1 MRFLE
6 RADGF
11 QRRHRWVGM
20 PLAVVY
26 KFYDDQALYLAALLT
41 YYGFL
46 SLFPLLLILVAV
58 LSTFLSDSPALR
70 QRVLDSALGE
80 FPVIGDQL
88 GQNIH
93 SFHGS
98 GAALAAGVIG
108 SLYGSLGVAQAAQY
122 ALNKIWAVP
131 RHARPDPFRSR
142 LKALVFLLILAFGLG
157 AFTLLSVAG
166 TQTPVFG
173 VRLRG
178 GTWIAATA
186 GSVCLNTL
194 LLLMSYRLLTHR
206 ALPLRRLAVV
216 ALGAA
221 GAWQVLQWVGTYYVS
236 HVLRGATAT
245 YGLFGIVL
253 GLIAWL
259 YGGALIFVMAA
270 EAGAVQV
277 MRLWPRSLLTPFT
290 DRVHLSA
297 ADRRAYRSYAATE
310 AFKGFQKVRVRFD
323 PPPDP
328 HHPPPPDHRHESP
341 PDPHHEPNDPPSGPH
356 HGSPPDDIPL
366 NRDDIP

>member
-1 MRFLE
+1 MEFLE
-6 RADGF
+6 RVDGY
-11 QRRHRWVGM
+11 QRRHRWAGL

-58 LSTFLSDSPALR
+58 LNTLLSGNPEL
-70 QRVLDSALGE
+70 QHRVLDSALGE

-88 GQNIH
+88 GENIH
-93 SFHGS
+93 SFHSS
-98 GAALAAGVIG
+98 GVALAVGIAG

-142 LKALVFLLILAFGLG
+142 LKALLFLLVLALGLG
-157 AFTLLSVAG
+157 AFTLLSVASSQTFLFG
-166 TQTPVFG
+166 T
-173 VRLRG
+173 RLRG

-194 LLLMSYRLLTHR
+194 LLLASYKLLTHR
-206 ALPLRRLAVV
+206 ALPLRRLAAV
-216 ALGAA
+216 ALGGAF
-221 GAWQVLQWVGTYYVS
+221 AWQALQWVGTYYVS

-245 YGLFGIVL
+245 YGMFGIVL

-259 YGGALIFVMAA
+259 YVGALIFITAA
-270 EAGAVQV
+270 EVGAVRA

-290 DRVHLSA
+290 DRVTLTP

-323 PPPDP
+323 PPPNP
-328 HHPPPPDHRHESP
+328 RHDET
-341 PDPHHEPNDPPSGPH
+341 
-356 HGSPPDDIPL
+356 PDDSS
-366 NRDDIP
+366 

>member
-1 MRFLE
+1 MRWLE

-11 QRRHRWVGM
+11 QRRHRWVGL

-58 LSTFLSDSPALR
+58 LSTFLSGDPALR
-70 QRVLDSALGE
+70 QRVMDSALGE

-88 GQNIH
+88 GANIH
-93 SFHGS
+93 SFHGN
-98 GAALAAGVIG
+98 GAALAVGIAG

-142 LKALVFLLILAFGLG
+142 LKALLFLLVLALGLG
-157 AFTLLSVAG
+157 AFTLLSVASSQTFLFG
-166 TQTPVFG
+166 T
-173 VRLRG
+173 RLRG

-206 ALPLRRLAVV
+206 ALPLRRLAAV
-216 ALGAA
+216 ALGGAF
-221 GAWQVLQWVGTYYVS
+221 AWQALQWVGTYYVS

-245 YGLFGIVL
+245 YGMFGIVL

-259 YGGALIFVMAA
+259 YVGALIFVTAA
-270 EAGAVQV
+270 EVGAVRV

-290 DRVHLSA
+290 DRVTLTA

-323 PPPDP
+323 PPPNP
-328 HHPPPPDHRHESP
+328 RHDETTDGTS
-341 PDPHHEPNDPPSGPH
+341 
-356 HGSPPDDIPL
+356 
-366 NRDDIP
+366 

>member
-1 MRFLE
+1 MRSLE

-11 QRRHRWVGM
+11 QRRHRWVGQ

-26 KFYDDQALYLAALLT
+26 KFYDDQAMYLAALLT

-58 LSTFLSDSPALR
+58 LGTFLSGDPALQ
-70 QRVLDSALGE
+70 QRVMDSALSE

-88 GQNIH
+88 GHNIH

-98 GAALAAGVIG
+98 GAALAAGIAG

-131 RHARPDPFRSR
+131 RHARPDPLRSR
-142 LKALVFLLILAFGLG
+142 LKGLLFLLLLAVGLC
-157 AFTLLSVAG
+157 ASTLLSVAAS
-166 TQTPVFG
+166 QTYLFG
-173 VRLRG
+173 ARLRG
-178 GTWIAATA
+178 GGWLAATA
-186 GSVCLNTL
+186 GTVCLNAFL
-194 LLLMSYRLLTHR
+194 LLLSYQLLTQR
-206 ALPLRRLAVV
+206 RLPLRRLTGV
-216 ALGAA
+216 ALCGAF
-221 GAWQVLQWVGTYYVS
+221 AWQALQWVGSYYVS

-245 YGLFGIVL
+245 YGMFGIVL
-253 GLIAWL
+253 GLLAWL
-259 YGGALIFVMAA
+259 YVGALIFIAAA
-270 EAGAVQV
+270 EAASVRV

-290 DRVHLSA
+290 DRVRLSP

-310 AFKGFQKVRVRFD
+310 AFKGFQKVSVRFG

-328 HHPPPPDHRHESP
+328 KHGKPPDGTP
-341 PDPHHEPNDPPSGPH
+341 
-356 HGSPPDDIPL
+356 
-366 NRDDIP
+366 

>member
-6 RADGF
+6 RVDGF
-11 QRRHRWVGM
+11 QRRHRWVGL

-26 KFYDDQALYLAALLT
+26 KFYDDQAAYLAALLT

-58 LSTFLSDSPALR
+58 LSTFLSDDPALR

-88 GQNIH
+88 GENIH
-93 SFHGS
+93 SFHSS
-98 GAALAAGVIG
+98 GVALAVGIAG

-131 RHARPDPFRSR
+131 RHARPDPFHSR
-142 LKALVFLLILAFGLG
+142 LKGLVFLLILALGLC
-157 AFTLLSVAG
+157 AFTLLSVAAS
-166 TQTPVFG
+166 QSYVFG

-186 GSVCLNTL
+186 ASVCLNTL
-194 LLLMSYRLLTHR
+194 LLLASYKLLTHR
-206 ALPLRRLAVV
+206 TLPLRRLAAV
-216 ALGAA
+216 ALGGAC
-221 GAWQVLQWVGTYYVS
+221 AWQALQWVGTYYVS
-236 HVLRGATAT
+236 HVLRGTTAT

-259 YGGALIFVMAA
+259 YVGALIFIMAA
-270 EAGAVQV
+270 EVGAVRV
-277 MRLWPRSLLTPFT
+277 MHLWPRSVLTPFT
-290 DRVHLSA
+290 DRVNLSP

-310 AFKGFQKVRVRFD
+310 AFKGFQKVRVRFE
-323 PPPDP
+323 PPPSKPRSDKT
-328 HHPPPPDHRHESP
+328 
-341 PDPHHEPNDPPSGPH
+341 
-356 HGSPPDDIPL
+356 PDDT
-366 NRDDIP
+366 

>member
-1 MRFLE
+1 MSLLE

-11 QRRHRWVGM
+11 QRRHRWVGL
-20 PLAVVY
+20 PLAVLY

-58 LSTFLSDSPALR
+58 LSTFLSDNPALR
-70 QRVLDSALGE
+70 QRVMDSALGE

-88 GQNIH
+88 GENIH

-98 GAALAAGVIG
+98 GAALAAGIVG

-142 LKALVFLLILAFGLG
+142 LKGLLFLLILALGLC
-157 AFTLLSVAG
+157 AFTLVSVAAS
-166 TQTPVFG
+166 QAYLFG
-173 VRLRG
+173 SRLTG
-178 GTWIAATA
+178 GIWLAATA
-186 GSVCLNTL
+186 GSVGLNTL
-194 LLLMSYRLLTHR
+194 LLLLSYRLLTHR
-206 ALPLRRLAVV
+206 PLPLRRLAGA
-216 ALGAA
+216 ALGGAC
-221 GAWQVLQWVGTYYVS
+221 AWQVLQWVGSYYVS

-245 YGLFGIVL
+245 YGMFGIVL
-253 GLIAWL
+253 GLFAWL
-259 YGGALIFVMAA
+259 YVGALIFVTAA
-270 EAGAVQV
+270 EVGAVRV

-290 DRVHLSA
+290 DRVQLTP

-310 AFKGFQKVRVRFD
+310 AFKGFQKIRVRFE
-323 PPPDP
+323 PPPKP
-328 HHPPPPDHRHESP
+328 RNE
-341 PDPHHEPNDPPSGPH
+341 E
-356 HGSPPDDIPL
+356 PPDDTA
-366 NRDDIP
+366 